1 MSLQISDRVVDDV
14 TILDLCGRST
24 LNGGESDF
32 LRCHLK
38 ELIDGGVRKL
48 LLNLVNLTQVDSSG
62 IGAIVGT
69 YVSLKHQGSDL
80 KLLRPRGRVLEV
92 LTLFR
97 LLETIP
103 TFEDE
108 AQAVASF
115 WPRSQSA
122 VL

>member
-1 MSLQISDRVVDDV
+1 VSLQISNRVVDDV
-14 TILDLCGRST
+14 TILDLRGRST

-32 LRCHLK
+32 LRCQLK
-38 ELIDGGVRKL
+38 ELEDGGVRKL
-48 LLNLVNLTQVDSSG
+48 LLNLVELTQVDSSG

-69 YVSLKHQGSDL
+69 YVSLKHQGGDL
-80 KLLRPRGRVLEV
+80 KLLRPCGRVLEV

-108 AQAVASF
+108 AQAVGSF
-115 WPRSQSA
+115 RPRSQSA
-122 VL
+122 AL